1 MKFCD
6 DRKKNYCLKTTIWKD
21 KEKKYVTKEAL
32 FTEGI
37 VFLEDIANY
46 ADVLKSFYSKVT
58 VCPVKLKDNILFFD
72 YISGHD
78 LESLYLEAMVNNDKE
93 RFTKLLNYHVSIIEG
108 DESNRCE
115 FISDDY
121 FKEYFGNGDFFDGEL
136 ALKIS
141 NYDATAS
148 NIIIKKNEAVFIDYE
163 WVFEK
168 PIPRNIVVYHCI
180 RELYEHNSG
189 LEKFFPF
196 KDALEIVNCIKSIDL
211 LENAYWQFF
220 EYVNGSTMEMTFSK
234 KKVNCLKRTENIED
248 FKQHKRVLEAELI
261 KSINENTKI
270 SVYWQECSQANAKLS
285 SELQN
290 YKELVEKQNE
300 SIEPLLSAYHRIR
313 SAKSWKALKKI
324 RRLVKKN

>member
-32 FTEGI
+32 FTEGV

-115 FISDDY
+115 FKSDDY

-196 KDALEIVNCIKSIDL
+196 NDALQIVNCIKSIDL

-220 EYVNGSTMEMTFSK
+220 DYVNGSSIDMTFSTK
-234 KKVNCLKRTENIED
+234 KENCLKKTKYIED
-248 FKQHKRVLEAELI
+248 VKQHKLVLEAELVN
-261 KSINENTKI
+261 SINENIKI
-270 SVYWQECSQANAKLS
+270 NSYWQECSQANAQLNF
-285 SELQN
+285 ELQK
-290 YKELVEKQNE
+290 YKELLEKRNE
-300 SIEPLLSAYHRIR
+300 SVESLLSTYHKIR
-313 SAKSWKALKKI
+313 SSKSWKTLKKI
-324 RRLVKKN
+324 RRLVKKY